1 MKRSLLLAIFFSV
14 NAAMFSGSSV
24 LAQASFPSVLEYVAP
39 TYPAAAKAIIA
50 TGTVQLAAE
59 VDSTGRV
66 NEAKAISGHPLLRQM
81 AERTVEKWKFSA
93 VPGRHFLTISIN
105 FLLED
110 QADVMTIRGPYVI
123 DFVGNGSVTIDISG
137 RVGGFLLFTD
147 RSDT

>member
-1 MKRSLLLAIFFSV
+1 MKRFLVCAIFLFV
-14 NAAMFSGSSV
+14 NIAMISGSSV

-50 TGTVQLAAE
+50 TGTVQLAVE
-59 VDSTGRV
+59 VDSTGKI
-66 NEAKAISGHPLLRQM
+66 NEVKAISGLPLLRQM
-81 AERTVEKWKFSA
+81 AEKTVEKWKFSA

-105 FLLED
+105 FMLED

-123 DFVGNGSVTIDISG
+123 DFVGNGTVTIDISG
-137 RVGGFLLFTD
+137 RVGGFPLFTD